1 MSTENPRPGAPASPH
16 DPALSPAPALDR
28 RGLAGGIGAYTL
40 WGLLPLYFPLMQPA
54 GAVEIIAHRI
64 VWSLAF
70 CALLLGLT
78 RGWRPFLTVLRSG
91 RTLALLTAA
100 ALLLA
105 VNWLVFV
112 YGILTDHVVDA
123 ALGYYINPIVVVT
136 LAVLVLHE
144 RLRPVQWVA
153 LGFGT
158 AAVVVIAVGYGRVP
172 WIALTLAGSFGAYGL
187 LKNRVGRTVTAVP
200 GLAAETLVLTPL
212 ALGYLVWLH
221 AAGLGAFGAHGTAHT
236 LALVGSGIVTAV
248 PLVLF
253 NTAARRLPLSLVGLL
268 QYIAP
273 TLQLVIGVVVLHEA
287 MPAARWW
294 GFGLVWVALVLLAV
308 DGARQ
313 GHVDRLA
320 RRSAAAAAS
329 DRAPAVGSSAAP
341 DGGDD
346 ATPADPVDHTPV
358 PGRAGDPLSP
368 GAPRRPA
375 R

>member
-1 MSTENPRPGAPASPH
+1 MTTANPRPDAPASPTE
-16 DPALSPAPALDR
+16 PAPGPAPALDR
-28 RGLAGGIGAYTL
+28 RGLVGGIGAYTL
-40 WGLLPLYFPLMQPA
+40 WGLLPLYFPLMAPA

-70 CALLLGLT
+70 CALLLAVT

-144 RLRPVQWVA
+144 RLRPAQWVA
-153 LGFGT
+153 LGFGA

-172 WIALTLAGSFGAYGL
+172 WIALTLASSFGAYGL
-187 LKNRVGRTVTAVP
+187 LKNRVGRTVTAIP

-212 ALGYLVWLH
+212 AVGYLVWLH

-273 TLQLVIGVVVLHEA
+273 TLQLVIGVAVLHEH

-320 RRSAAAAAS
+320 RRAATADAAERAGGGAGAGS
-329 DRAPAVGSSAAP
+329 PAGAAGDRVGRP
-341 DGGDD
+341 DD
-346 ATPADPVDHTPV
+346 ATT
-358 PGRAGDPLSP
+358 
-368 GAPRRPA
+368 
-375 R
+375 

>member
-1 MSTENPRPGAPASPH
+1 MSTENPRPDAPASPH
-16 DPALSPAPALDR
+16 EASPVPSPALDR
-28 RGLAGGIGAYTL
+28 RGLAGGIGAYAL

-70 CALLLGLT
+70 CALLLGVT

-112 YGILTDHVVDA
+112 YGVLTDQVVDA

-144 RLRPVQWVA
+144 RLRPAQWVA

-187 LKNRVGRTVTAVP
+187 IKNRVGRTVTAVP

-212 ALGYLVWLH
+212 ALGYLGWLH
-221 AAGLGAFGAHGTAHT
+221 AAGLGAFGAHGAAHT
-236 LALVGSGIVTAV
+236 LALVGSGVVTAV

-273 TLQLVIGVVVLHEA
+273 TLQLVIGVLVLHEA

-320 RRSAAAAAS
+320 RRSAAAT
-329 DRAPAVGSSAAP
+329 GSSADHA
-341 DGGDD
+341 G
-346 ATPADPVDHTPV
+346 PVDHAPA
-358 PGRAGDPLSP
+358 PGSTGDPLSP
-368 GAPRRPA
+368 GAPRPPA